1 MKKLLL
7 LFLMFTFTVTI
18 GYSQVQLHQLQKA
31 GAQDQFLVSKATD
44 LWPEY
49 KTSSQVKTILG
60 IPSGAVYTDDQA
72 ITDFSLT
79 GTNLSITLEGDGTSP
94 HSVDLSSLQIAQL
107 TEEEVEDFVGGMLLG
122 TQTLINVTYDDVGGN
137 LDFVVENDLSQYDN
151 TTSGFITSAA
161 LTGYVQT
168 GDNISVLTNDAGYIT
183 SADLRDI
190 SAATGGDI
198 VNGTIGLNN
207 GGSSVSF
214 ATEAFGTGPFTL
226 ANTPVFIISVHRNGV
241 YQELTDDYTISGSTL
256 TLTGT
261 TFGGSEELTVV
272 YVHN

>member
-18 GYSQVQLHQLQKA
+18 GYSQVQLHQLEKA
-31 GAQDQFLVSKATD
+31 SNSNEFLVSKSTD

-49 KTSSQVKTILG
+49 KTVSQVKTILG
-60 IPSGAVYTDDQA
+60 IPGTAVYTDDQE

-79 GTNLSITLEGDGTSP
+79 GTSLSITLEGDATSP
-94 HSVDLSSLQIAQL
+94 HSVDLSSLQTAQL

-122 TQTLINVTYDDVGGN
+122 NQTLINVSYDDPNGE
-137 LDFVVENDLSQYDN
+137 LDFAVENDLSQYDN

-161 LTGYVQT
+161 LTNYVQT
-168 GDNISVLTNDAGYIT
+168 GDNVSVLTNDAGYIT
-183 SADLRDI
+183 SAALRDI
-190 SAATGGDI
+190 SAATGSDI
-198 VNGTIGLNN
+198 VNGSIGLDN

-214 ATEAFGTGPFTL
+214 ATEDFGASPFTL
-226 ANTPVFIISVHRNGV
+226 ASTPIFIISVHRNGV
-241 YQELTDDYTISGSTL
+241 YQELTDDYTVSGSTI

-261 TFGGSEELTVV
+261 TFGASEELTVV